1 MIGSLKIL
9 SGRFEVLPRPVVHG
23 WRVRVYVTSQNIMR
37 TARLFRARVGH
48 QPVLG
53 LVPYPFGEGF
63 EGYLEA
69 IPRNGDRLYVGY
81 SNPDLPTHVV
91 YGESPAT
98 PVV

>member
-9 SGRFEVLPRPVVHG
+9 GGRFEILPQPVVRG
-23 WRVRVYVTSQNIMR
+23 WRVRVYVTAQNIMR
-37 TARLFRARVGH
+37 AARLFRARVGN

-69 IPRNGDRLYVGY
+69 IPRPGDRLYVGY
-81 SNPDLPTHVV
+81 STPNIPTHVV
-91 YGESPAT
+91 FGESST
-98 PVV
+98 PPVA